1 MTNVQSMFDSGC
13 AVPALS
19 PQAGGAEQK
28 INPLA
33 SAKGRL
39 RMAKEQPSIPISAL
53 FEVAVALADRAD
65 AEAILILAEVDIDWP
80 TLNRMA
86 RRTKVIAASHLSEL
100 NQAAA
105 NNEVPAILLDNP
117 TATLQDKL
125 TQALLEAVAAEHIQ
139 PGSAVVAI
147 YAGFDDASL
156 DSVSVIRLNERL
168 GKLTARDLQ
177 QLGINVPLDTLKYVV
192 DLAVEIGR
200 EGREGKP
207 VGTMFVVG
215 DHRRVLENTRAA
227 GFDFVKAYP
236 RRERNLADPRVREGI
251 KEIAQ
256 LDGAFVVASDGTVEA
271 SCRLVDT
278 LPVDVTMT
286 TGLGARHFAGAAIS
300 KNTKAIAV
308 VVSETN
314 GTIRIFQNGEIVLRI
329 EPFRRAMKW
338 KSFGGVGTT
347 RSSDEV

>member
-1 MTNVQSMFDSGC
+1 MV
-13 AVPALS
+13 
-19 PQAGGAEQK
+19 
-28 INPLA
+28 
-33 SAKGRL
+33 
-39 RMAKEQPSIPISAL
+39 KEQQSIPVAAL
-53 FEVAVALADRAD
+53 FDVAVTLADRAHAD
-65 AEAILILAEVDIDWP
+65 AILILAEIEIDW
-80 TLNRMA
+80 LSVNRLA
-86 RRTKVIAASHLSEL
+86 RRTKLIAACHLPEL
-100 NQAAA
+100 IASAARHQ
-105 NNEVPAILLDNP
+105 VPAILLDNP

-125 TQALLEAVAAEHIQ
+125 TQALLEAVAAEHIH

-147 YAGFDDASL
+147 YAGFEDASF

-177 QLGINVPLDTLKYVV
+177 QLGLNVPLDTLKYVV
-192 DLAVEIGR
+192 ELAVDIGR

-215 DHRRVLENTRAA
+215 DHRRVLEHTRPA

-308 VVSETN
+308 VVSESS
-314 GTIRIFQNGEIVLRI
+314 GTVRIFQNGEVVLRV
-329 EPFRRAMKW
+329 EPFARAMKW
-338 KSFGGVGTT
+338 KGFGGAPSP
-347 RSSDEV
+347 RSNDEV